1 MASLVLAIPLSAL
14 SAWQLGRRLPKGLR
28 LESPL
33 SLREPAIQRKARAA
47 RTEFENDLAE
57 PNIAAE

>member
-1 MASLVLAIPLSAL
+1 
-14 SAWQLGRRLPKGLR
+14 LR

-47 RTEFENDLAE
+47 RSQFKDDLAAQDI
-57 PNIAAE
+57 PAE